1 MDLRVTKER
10 LNDHL
15 SYDWWKYIAIL
26 VASIFFWSLIFT
38 MTSPRLTSDKKMEV
52 FFIVDGYDADGAE
65 RVHARLYDYLSQD
78 FVDLSFNSYSASDE
92 YTTSQVLTARI
103 SIREGDLYVFAYSDK
118 AKENT
123 FGVYVDRDLFV
134 DFETL
139 IADAKAFGADVMSE
153 EQFNELNAG
162 KREYRTPERLR
173 EGYQSYVRT
182 RQRALAEAE
191 KLERFIQMYGE
202 AEGEP
207 LFLRYSRNL
216 VTRELFPEENLS
228 LGEEKIWGLNFN
240 AFAENISDFNN
251 YGFIYSGVNPQT
263 GSIYPIRYAMGF
275 VSFKNENMPLYYE
288 NLAVINFFIETFY
301 QPEIDRQAE
310 GA

>member
-1 MDLRVTKER
+1 M
-10 LNDHL
+10 
-15 SYDWWKYIAIL
+15 
-26 VASIFFWSLIFT
+26 
-38 MTSPRLTSDKKMEV
+38 
-52 FFIVDGYDADGAE
+52 
-65 RVHARLYDYLSQD
+65 
-78 FVDLSFNSYSASDE
+78 
-92 YTTSQVLTARI
+92 
-103 SIREGDLYVFAYSDK
+103 
-118 AKENT
+118 
-123 FGVYVDRDLFV
+123 
-134 DFETL
+134 
-139 IADAKAFGADVMSE
+139 
-153 EQFNELNAG
+153 
-162 KREYRTPERLR
+162 
-173 EGYQSYVRT
+173 
-182 RQRALAEAE
+182 AEAE